1 MKLGFVTAILEDE
14 NFEQVVDFAA
24 EQKFRCLE
32 TACWP
37 VGKAERR
44 YAGVTHIDVDTLD
57 PKRAG
62 EILAYCGEKG
72 IEIATLAY
80 YPNVLEADPVR
91 REEII
96 SHLKK
101 VILAADRL
109 GVGMVTTFIGRVQN
123 ATVEEN
129 LKVVAQV
136 WPEIL
141 KAAEASNVR
150 IAIEN
155 CPMLFGADQW
165 PGGQNLFTSPANWD
179 RIFEILPSEYLGI
192 TYDPSHFVWQMMDYI
207 EPIYK
212 YKDKIF
218 HVHIKDIKLYPE
230 KLKRTGTLA
239 YPLEYMS
246 PKLPGLGDVDWGKY
260 MSALTDIG
268 YDGYICLEIEDKAFE
283 KTKKDVYNSLIL
295 SKRYIENFLID

>member
-1 MKLGFVTAILEDE
+1 MCIRD
-14 NFEQVVDFAA
+14 
-24 EQKFRCLE
+24 R
-32 TACWP
+32 
-37 VGKAERR
+37 
-44 YAGVTHIDVDTLD
+44 
-57 PKRAG
+57 
-62 EILAYCGEKG
+62 
-72 IEIATLAY
+72 
-80 YPNVLEADPVR
+80 
-91 REEII
+91 EII